1 MKRLNDREYYIDLSK
16 EISYALRHAP
26 WKYELELDEEGW
38 VPVDQLLS
46 ALYQSEKWINLTIED
61 VQQMILLSKKKR
73 HELLGN
79 KIRALYGHSTP
90 IKISKEEAVPP
101 KRLYHGTS
109 PEFMNLI
116 SEKGLLPMSRQYV
129 HLSEDIETA
138 LIVGKRKALEPVIFI
153 INTEESRKNG
163 IKFYPGNEKVWLSD
177 YVPIEFISVNK

>member
-1 MKRLNDREYYIDLSK
+1 MKRLNNREYYTELSK

-46 ALYQSEKWINLTIED
+46 ALCQSEKWINITIED

-90 IKISKEEAVPP
+90 IKISKKEAVPP

-116 SEKGLLPMSRQYV
+116 SVKGLLPMSRQYV

-138 LIVGKRKALEPVIFI
+138 FIVGKRKALEPVIFI

-163 IKFYPGNEKVWLSD
+163 IRFYLGNEKVWLSD
-177 YVPIEFISVNK
+177 YVPIEFISVKK

>member
-1 MKRLNDREYYIDLSK
+1 MNNKEYYTELSK

-46 ALYQSEKWINLTIED
+46 ALYQSEKWINITLDD
-61 VQQMILLSKKKR
+61 VQKMISLTKKKR

-90 IKISKEEAVPP
+90 VKISKKEAVPP
-101 KRLYHGTS
+101 KFLYHGTS
-109 PEFMNLI
+109 IEFINLI
-116 SEKGLLPMSRQYV
+116 IEKGLLPMSRQYV
-129 HLSEDIETA
+129 HLSEDTETA
-138 LIVGKRKALEPVIFI
+138 SLVGRRKAIEPIILI

-163 IKFYPGNEKVWLSD
+163 VKFYRGNEKVWLSD
-177 YVPIEFISVNK
+177 YIPTDFISIKNF